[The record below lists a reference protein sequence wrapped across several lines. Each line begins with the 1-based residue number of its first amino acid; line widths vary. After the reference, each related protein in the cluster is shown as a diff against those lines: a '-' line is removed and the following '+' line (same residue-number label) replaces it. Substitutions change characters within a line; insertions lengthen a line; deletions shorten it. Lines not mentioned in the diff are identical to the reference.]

1 MTKTKSVICVC
12 VIVDDMQ
19 NELELTMS
27 FFASWR
33 DSRLF
38 PRPDNSILETSTSF
52 ARRQNWTTLDR
63 NFLEKLWKPD
73 LVIYFVKQI
82 HKHELLTPFEGVGN

>member
-1 MTKTKSVICVC
+1 MC

-19 NELELTMS
+19 NELELTMA

-33 DSRLF
+33 DFRLL

-82 HKHELLTPFEGVGN
+82 HKHELLTPFEGVGT